1 MSQYVTEC
9 HIRRKKGIKN
19 YFVFSQD
26 MVYWQAAKKQEGK
39 DADMEYSTSFGS
51 TSFGSDGGNSMMTIF
66 IVIFAVILAAII
78 GYRLYI
84 WNKNNHSPRENGKA
98 KVVTKRIKVVGMG
111 GHRINTNVM
120 NDMTGTTRT
129 RYFVTFELESG
140 KRLEFNVNDGE
151 YGMLAEGDSG
161 ELTWQGTRYL
171 GFERT

>member
-1 MSQYVTEC
+1 MSRYVTEC

-26 MVYWQAAKKQEGK
+26 MVYWQTAKKQEGK